1 MPDLIHQVVEE
12 AAVLDGGGIV
22 QGGLD
27 WDPVGVDD
35 DCPNDPFVGYKS
47 LKSLLNL

>member
-1 MPDLIHQVVEE
+1 MSDLIHQVVEE

-27 WDPVGVDD
+27 GDPVGIYD
-35 DCPNDPFVGYKS
+35 DCPDDPFVGYKS
-47 LKSLLNL
+47 LESLLNL